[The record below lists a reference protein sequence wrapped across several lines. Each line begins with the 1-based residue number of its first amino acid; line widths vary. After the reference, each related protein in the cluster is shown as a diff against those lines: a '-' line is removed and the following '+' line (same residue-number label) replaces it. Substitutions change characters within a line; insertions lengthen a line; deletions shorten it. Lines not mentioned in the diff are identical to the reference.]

1 MNNSGDAAEQVVRL
15 SLEGIEVT
23 AKLTGTAA
31 KHLAV
36 ILLSVLKQEQKT
48 MGKARLSNMIKS
60 GKELKVFAVPQQELK
75 KFTDHAKQYG
85 VLYCVLKDKENK
97 NPFRAVD
104 VITRAEDAPKIQRI
118 FDRYEI
124 GKVSGM
130 FFDEEVVE
138 DVEQVE
144 TPATDTKE
152 EKDPFLKTEE
162 KETPSEKSLE
172 NEEPHDSKKPSVKEK
187 LNKYQRQKHNGRF
200 YKEQERLEI
209 PKVISYER

>member
-1 MNNSGDAAEQVVRL
+1 MNNSGDAAEQIVRL
-15 SLEGIEVT
+15 SLEGMEVT

-48 MGKARLSNMIKS
+48 MGKARLSSMIKS
-60 GKELKVFAVPQQELK
+60 GKELKVFAVPQRELK

-97 NPFRAVD
+97 SPFRAVD

-130 FFDEEVVE
+130 FFNDEVSE
-138 DVEQVE
+138 DIEQVE
-144 TPATDTKE
+144 TPTTDTRE

-162 KETPSEKSLE
+162 NETPSEKSLE
-172 NEEPHDSKKPSVKEK
+172 NEETHASKKPSVREK
-187 LNKYQRQKHNGRF
+187 LNKYRRKQHLRQYGHEETIKD
-200 YKEQERLEI
+200 
-209 PKVISYER
+209 VIAYEK

>member
-1 MNNSGDAAEQVVRL
+1 MNNSGDAAEQIVRL
-15 SLEGIEVT
+15 SLEGMEVT

-48 MGKARLSNMIKS
+48 MGKARLSSMIRS
-60 GKELKVFAVPQQELK
+60 GKELKVFAVPQRELK

-97 NPFRAVD
+97 SPLKAVD

-130 FFDEEVVE
+130 FFNDEVCE
-138 DVEQVE
+138 DILQVE
-144 TPATDTKE
+144 TPTTDTKE
-152 EKDPFLKTEE
+152 EKDPFMKTGE
-162 KETPSEKSLE
+162 KETPSEKNLE
-172 NEEPHDSKKPSVKEK
+172 NEETHASKKPPVREK
-187 LNKYQRQKHNGRF
+187 LNKYRRKQHLRQYGHEETIKD
-200 YKEQERLEI
+200 
-209 PKVISYER
+209 VIAHEK

>member
-1 MNNSGDAAEQVVRL
+1 MNNSGDAAEQIVRL
-15 SLEGIEVT
+15 SLEGMEVT

-48 MGKARLSNMIKS
+48 MGKARLSSMIKS
-60 GKELKVFAVPQQELK
+60 GKELKVFAVPQRELK

-97 NPFRAVD
+97 SPFRAVD

-130 FFDEEVVE
+130 FFNDEVSE
-138 DVEQVE
+138 DIEQVE
-144 TPATDTKE
+144 TPTTDTKE
-152 EKDPFLKTEE
+152 EKDPFLKTE
-162 KETPSEKSLE
+162 KNETPSEKSLE
-172 NEEPHDSKKPSVKEK
+172 NEETHASKKPSVREK
-187 LNKYQRQKHNGRF
+187 LNKYRRKQHLRQYGHEETIKD
-200 YKEQERLEI
+200 
-209 PKVISYER
+209 VIAYEK

>member
-1 MNNSGDAAEQVVRL
+1 MNNSGDAAEQIVRL
-15 SLEGIEVT
+15 SLEGMEVT

-48 MGKARLSNMIKS
+48 MGKARLSSMIKS
-60 GKELKVFAVPQQELK
+60 GKELKVFAVPQRELK

-97 NPFRAVD
+97 SPFRAVD

-130 FFDEEVVE
+130 FFNDEVSE
-138 DVEQVE
+138 DIEQVE
-144 TPATDTKE
+144 TPTTDTKE

-162 KETPSEKSLE
+162 NETPSEKSLE
-172 NEEPHDSKKPSVKEK
+172 NEETHASKKPSVREK
-187 LNKYQRQKHNGRF
+187 LNKYRRKQHLRQYGHEETIKD
-200 YKEQERLEI
+200 
-209 PKVISYER
+209 VIAYEK